1 MFIQDIDSVWNL
13 KWSDRGVTYSDI
25 FLATEKEYSHFN
37 FSHADLEK
45 LMRHFTDMIEE
56 SKKLIGNDLV
66 YPAYD
71 YCLKASHIFNLLEA
85 RGALSVSERV
95 DYISKIRDAARLCA
109 SQLISRESS

>member
-1 MFIQDIDSVWNL
+1 
-13 KWSDRGVTYSDI
+13 
-25 FLATEKEYSHFN
+25 
-37 FSHADLEK
+37 
-45 LMRHFTDMIEE
+45 MRHFTDMIEE